1 MPHPRPLHLHPPRRV
16 LHHRRHPL
24 LRRPPPSPAPSSSPS
39 PSLGMVSALETLCG
53 QAYCAGHHR
62 MLGVYLQRSRVV
74 PVFHSDVA
82 GVHFCHARVEVN
94 RETYCGGGT
103 GGFSGALVD
112 PFHLSSPFQFTLQRF
127 LQCQLK
133 TDIIAWVSRIR
144 NGIVGTALSIGF
156 SWWLSVLGMLGYP
169 LFGGCPRSWTGF
181 SAEAFI
187 GLWEFF
193 KPSLASGVMLAL
205 VFFLPL

>member
-1 MPHPRPLHLHPPRRV
+1 
-16 LHHRRHPL
+16 
-24 LRRPPPSPAPSSSPS
+24 
-39 PSLGMVSALETLCG
+39 MVSALETLCG

-133 TDIIAWVSRIR
+133 TDIIAWVS
-144 NGIVGTALSIGF
+144 G
-156 SWWLSVLGMLGYP
+156 WLL
-169 LFGGCPRSWTGF
+169 
-181 SAEAFI
+181 
-187 GLWEFF
+187 
-193 KPSLASGVMLAL
+193 
-205 VFFLPL
+205 